1 MIAGMGWEVRVRAVR
16 PELRNPA
23 RRLRAVG
30 SFVVFVAMLV
40 GAGGAGVV
48 AQDDWSIT
56 RPSGAR
62 TGPRRPGA
70 RRTTTVRGGTRPPP
84 PDATSVPE
92 LRAATPDPEAA
103 RRDAMIVRY
112 RRVLDVDPAAAFARQ
127 RLFELVRERDGNLDG
142 LVASLA
148 VEPPTY
154 ATRML
159 LAALASAQGRL
170 VDARALYREAG
181 ALRPGA
187 PQPFAALAA
196 LARTEGDASAAREL
210 YGEALSRAR
219 TDADRQEW
227 VRERAALAIEAGDF
241 DAARDDYARLV
252 PQRGSSVYL
261 ETEYAR
267 ALTARGEHARAAA
280 ELERVRA
287 RMRGDVRALGSLF
300 RDLGRAYRDAGEG
313 AHAITIF
320 EEGLRVVRESGLR
333 RELYELLVE
342 THRRDGRLPEL
353 VARLRG
359 ARDGVALAVRASVED
374 ELGND
379 AEALAD
385 YRRLLATNPRDVDTR
400 VRVAQLLARS
410 GRLDEVADEYRALL
424 RAVPGEP
431 RFVVELAQLLVQQG
445 RREEALRLAA
455 ETSRR
460 HPREP
465 RVHRA
470 LAELYT
476 RWREGALAAAEVV
489 LLARLEPRDPTH
501 IVALGTQ
508 QLEAGDVSAARA
520 TWRRILA
527 VEGDGVRAHTM
538 LAGLYADHDALDEA
552 AAEYEEA
559 LRLDPSNLDSL
570 RGLAGVRERLGDAV
584 RAAGLWERVLAVAT
598 ERAERREARQRLVA
612 SWARSRE
619 LPRRLLALERA
630 FRAEPPDLDAGRTL
644 AEAWTRATPP
654 RTADAEAVLERLVA
668 LAPGDVES
676 LLALERL
683 RTARGDLG
691 GALDVLA
698 KLVEADERRAAA
710 YLQRMAEHALA
721 LYRDEDAIAYARRAA
736 ERNPDDAAGHR
747 RLGDLYRARQDV
759 ARAIAAYR
767 RALELDARLFPT
779 YFDLA
784 ELHLAAGRPDDA
796 EALYRRVV
804 RASPD
809 DELVVRAARAA
820 IQIHLGA
827 GTLETLENELLPL
840 ALANPQRPVLR
851 RLVVELYQALVS
863 PLALAAQRSDAT
875 GGAARETLA
884 RIGTRALK
892 PLLEAL
898 SDPDPAQKATAVA
911 LLGALGNPNAAGPL
925 LAIAESGA
933 EPGLRARALLAFGA
947 VATHTPAH
955 ASRLE
960 ALAEGAEARL
970 RDLAAWALA
979 RIATRAET
987 GALRV
992 LTGHGDPAVRAFA
1005 ALGLGVAK
1013 AAESREALEA
1023 LLARDASLDVKAAAA
1038 WSLGRLGRA
1047 ESIPILVASLEG
1059 GSAVVARAAALG
1071 LGGIRD
1077 SRARAALARA
1087 LLGPDPTT
1095 RAVATAAL
1103 AEGDVAAV
1111 LPPPSLPLS
1120 ARAYISQLVQSAVP
1134 GVVRPVALEP
1144 LVEPLVDAARAALV
1158 GPIEHVRGAL
1168 EALSPGANGPLGVG
1182 PLTEEIDAWPEPAR
1196 SEARAALAVLAQRL
1210 LPELR
1215 EAAGH
1220 ADPGVRALAL
1230 GVLARI
1236 DAGEFRDALLAAL
1249 VDPVESVQRAAL
1261 ERVSPSAGAAALD
1274 AVIRLARTAGSWSL
1288 RVAAVRALGRFV
1300 EAERGCVALAEGLR
1314 DDDYAFVREAAAD
1327 ALVSARCVAQAS
1339 VACAAAEDDAESRVR
1354 DAATRA
1360 CAERLV
1366 P

>member
-1 MIAGMGWEVRVRAVR
+1 MIA
-16 PELRNPA
+16 
-23 RRLRAVG
+23 
-30 SFVVFVAMLV
+30 
-40 GAGGAGVV
+40 
-48 AQDDWSIT
+48 
-56 RPSGAR
+56 
-62 TGPRRPGA
+62 
-70 RRTTTVRGGTRPPP
+70 
-84 PDATSVPE
+84 
-92 LRAATPDPEAA
+92 
-103 RRDAMIVRY
+103 RY
-112 RRVLDVDPAAAFARQ
+112 RRVLDADASAAFARQ
-127 RLFELVRERDGNLDG
+127 RLFDLVRERDGNLEG
-142 LVASLA
+142 LAASLA
-148 VEPPTY
+148 AEPPTY
-154 ATRML
+154 GTRML
-159 LAALASAQGRL
+159 RAALASVQGRL

-181 ALRPGA
+181 ALRPDA

-196 LARTEGDASAAREL
+196 LARAEGDASAAREL
-210 YGEALSRAR
+210 YAEALTRAR

-227 VRERAALAIEAGDF
+227 VRERAALAMDAGDF
-241 DAARDDYARLV
+241 DAARADYARLV
-252 PQRGSSVYL
+252 PPRGSSVYL

-287 RMRGDVRALGSLF
+287 RLRGDVRALGPLF

-313 AHAITIF
+313 ARAITLL

-353 VARLRG
+353 IARLRG
-359 ARDGVALAVRASVED
+359 AGDGVALAVRASVED

-385 YRRLLATNPRDVDTR
+385 YRRLLAANPRDVDVR
-400 VRVAQLLARS
+400 LRVAQLLARS

-431 RFVVELAQLLVQQG
+431 RFIVELAQLLVQQG

-476 RWREGALAAAEVV
+476 RWREGALAAAEVA

-501 IVALGTQ
+501 LVALGTQ
-508 QLEAGDVSAARA
+508 QLEAGDVEAARA

-527 VEGDGVRAHTM
+527 VEGDGVRAHATV
-538 LAGLYADHDALDEA
+538 AGLYADHDALDEA

-559 LRLDPSNLDSL
+559 LRLDPSNLESL
-570 RGLAGVRERLGDAV
+570 RGLAGVRERLGDAA
-584 RAAGLWERVLAVAT
+584 RAATLWERVLAVAT

-630 FRAEPPDLDAGRTL
+630 FRAEPPDLEAGRTL
-644 AEAWTRATPP
+644 AEAWTRASPP
-654 RTADAEAVLERLVA
+654 RTADAEGVLLRLVT

-683 RTARGDLG
+683 RTARGDLA

-721 LYRDEDAIAYARRAA
+721 LYRDEEAIAYARRAA

-759 ARAIAAYR
+759 ERAVVAYR

-784 ELHLAAGRPDDA
+784 ELHLAAGRPEDA
-796 EALYRRVV
+796 DALYRRVV

-809 DELVVRAARAA
+809 DELVVRAARAS

-827 GTLETLENELLPL
+827 GTLETLEHELLPL
-840 ALANPQRPVLR
+840 ALANPQRAVLR
-851 RLVVELYQALVS
+851 RLAVELYQALVA
-863 PLALAAQRSDAT
+863 PLALAAQRSNAA
-875 GGAARETLA
+875 GAAAREALA
-884 RIGTRALK
+884 RIGMRALK

-911 LLGALGNPNAAGPL
+911 LLGALRNPNAAGPL
-925 LAIAESGA
+925 LAIAESDA
-933 EPGLRARALLAFGA
+933 EPGMRARALVAFGS
-947 VATHTPAH
+947 VAAYTPAH
-955 ASRLE
+955 AARLA

-979 RIATRAET
+979 RLATRSEI
-987 GALRV
+987 GALRS
-992 LTGHGDPAVRAFA
+992 LSGHGDPAVRAFA

-1013 AAESREALEA
+1013 AVEAREPLEA
-1023 LLARDASLDVKAAAA
+1023 LLTRDASLDVKAAAA
-1038 WSLGRLGRA
+1038 WSLGRIGRP
-1047 ESIPILVASLEG
+1047 ESVPLLVAALDAG
-1059 GSAVVARAAALG
+1059 GGPVARAAASA
-1071 LGGIRD
+1071 LGGIREP
-1077 SRARAALARA
+1077 RARAALARA
-1087 LLGPDPTT
+1087 LLSPDPTT
-1095 RAVATAAL
+1095 RAVAAAAL
-1103 AEGDVAAV
+1103 ADREAAVV

-1120 ARAYISQLVQSAVP
+1120 VRAYLARLVQAADSGGAQVI
-1134 GVVRPVALEP
+1134 ALDP
-1144 LVEPLVDAARAALV
+1144 LVDPLVDAARAALV
-1158 GPIEHVRGAL
+1158 GPIEQVRGVL
-1168 EALSPGANGPLGVG
+1168 EAFSSGPSGPLGIG
-1182 PLTEEIDAWPEPAR
+1182 PLTEQLDAWPEPSR
-1196 SEARAALAVLAQRL
+1196 GEARAVLATLARRL

-1215 EAAGH
+1215 EAARH
-1220 ADPGVRALAL
+1220 ADPDVRMLAL
-1230 GVLARI
+1230 RVLARI
-1236 DAGEFRDALLAAL
+1236 DAGEARDALVAAL
-1249 VDPVESVQRAAL
+1249 TDPVESVQRVAL
-1261 ERVSPSAGAAALD
+1261 ERVSPDESAAALD
-1274 AVIRLARTAGSWSL
+1274 AVIRLARTVEAWSL

-1314 DDDYAFVREAAAD
+1314 DDDFAFVREAAAV
-1327 ALVSARCVAQAS
+1327 ALVSARCVAQAPVS
-1339 VACAAAEDDAESRVR
+1339 CAVAEDDSEPRVR
-1354 DAATRA
+1354 DAAARA
-1360 CAERLV
+1360 CADLAA